1 MAATH
6 DSRVDDTGSVVRRLW
21 GRIVPALLVPV
32 LVFGCSEVPYAPGPT
47 FEPSP
52 TPAPRQSSATSGPP
66 TTETGPAIE
75 LEGAVVADNGQ
86 TATLTARVELGDIV
100 DVHSDPTHDRL
111 TQRLDVHGS
120 ATLTNPTSRI
130 NVAASAVDLVF
141 QSGYPRSSPA
151 CAALPA
157 PEGVTW
163 GAYCW
168 YLLGATSA
176 FGEHGDIIA
185 LQPGERRVRAVT
197 TMATGLSRLRVPEA
211 AAKRAVPALK
221 HPAVVVVLTSA
232 VDYNGTRLRGGCG
245 SRATVVTPSGPAAQT
260 PRPAQPVLTQNAVAA
275 TTSTIACKDIQYIGP

>member
-1 MAATH
+1 M
-6 DSRVDDTGSVVRRLW
+6 DDTGSVVRRLL
-21 GRIVPALLVPV
+21 GRAVPALLAAVV
-32 LVFGCSEVPYAPGPT
+32 VVGCSGVPYAPGPT

-52 TPAPRQSSATSGPP
+52 TPASRLASP
-66 TTETGPAIE
+66 TVRPSTTKTGRAIE
-75 LEGAVVADNGQ
+75 LQGAVVAVDGQ
-86 TATLTARVELGDIV
+86 AAPLTARVELGGPV
-100 DVHSDPTHDRL
+100 DVRSGQTGNHS
-111 TQRLDVHGS
+111 TQRLDVHGM

-163 GAYCW
+163 SAYCW

-176 FGEHGDIIA
+176 FGEHGDLIA

-197 TMATGLSRLRVPEA
+197 TRATGLGRLHIPEA
-211 AAKRAVPALK
+211 AAKRAVAALK
-221 HPAVVVVLTSA
+221 QPAVVVVLTSA

-245 SRATVVTPSGPAAQT
+245 SRSTVVTPSGPAAQT
-260 PRPAQPVLTQNAVAA
+260 PKPAQPVLTQNAVVA